1 MSARLVKGVAAL
13 HDRGAVWAFVNTH
26 AAPTPDLGRLLGIG
40 FGRSRSPPT
49 SAVLPSADRATLVPK
64 PLGLLMLAYDSHR
77 HTEPPDL

>member
-13 HDRGAVWAFVNTH
+13 HDRGAVWVFVDTH
-26 AAPTPDLGRLLGIG
+26 AAPTPDPGRLLGIG

-49 SAVLPSADRATLVPK
+49 SAVLPSDRATLVPK

-77 HTEPPDL
+77 DTEPPDL